1 MNALKRPIPD
11 ASYIKGYCCTGC
23 IGEVFD
29 NIHGTQVSDENSFL
43 WDDSLALYCA
53 LQKIRSDSAYNIAV
67 VSAEWIDHLA
77 ERYRNDPAS
86 LLALLSKASINY
98 LILEYDEDDLVMHT
112 ACFFKGLQDTKKTET
127 VRESDYVISDEL
139 YNVVIV
145 TL

>member
-1 MNALKRPIPD
+1 MNALKRPIPN

-23 IGEVFD
+23 TGEVFD

-53 LQKIRSDSAYNIAV
+53 LQKIRSDSAYNVAV

-77 ERYRNDPAS
+77 ERYGNDPAS

-98 LILEYDEDDLVMHT
+98 LILEYEENELAMHT
-112 ACFFKGLQDTKKTET
+112 ARFFKKLRDMKEMKTFQ
-127 VRESDYVISDEL
+127 ESDYVISDEQ
-139 YNVVIV
+139 YDIIIV
-145 TL
+145 KL